1 MKFEDEIKQVTPF
14 PTEQQKAIVN
24 LMYTGN
30 ILVDRSIKILK
41 PFNINEQHYNILRIL
56 KGRHPEAM
64 CPGEIKEVLLNK
76 RGDLTRLLDKLDK
89 MGVVVR
95 GTNPE
100 NRRMINILLN
110 NKGVKLLDKIK
121 AQMEVL
127 RIHEKSITEK
137 EAKQLNT
144 ILDKIRG

>member
-64 CPGEIKEVLLNK
+64 GPGESKEGLLNK
-76 RGDLTRLLDKLDK
+76 RRDLTRLLDKLDK

>member
-1 MKFEDEIKQVTPF
+1 
-14 PTEQQKAIVN
+14 
-24 LMYTGN
+24 
-30 ILVDRSIKILK
+30 
-41 PFNINEQHYNILRIL
+41 
-56 KGRHPEAM
+56 
-64 CPGEIKEVLLNK
+64 
-76 RGDLTRLLDKLDK
+76 
-89 MGVVVR
+89 
-95 GTNPE
+95 
-100 NRRMINILLN
+100 MINILLN